1 MAHRHAIVFEES
13 LRVPAEAFT
22 YAGFEEWLVSGEFP
36 ETGRIDFLAGD
47 VELDW
52 GPEDLHI
59 HGTVKGAIHA
69 ALHLLVAERDVGEV
83 FVDRARFRSPAAD
96 VSVEPDVLVVLWDS
110 LRAGRVRSVSESTR
124 RHDRFSVIEGAPDL
138 VVEVVSDSSVRK
150 DTLRLPELYARAG
163 VPEFWLV
170 DARGEKPGFEIRT
183 LRGGEYE
190 GVTPQG
196 DGWAGSP
203 CLGLSFRLS
212 RHRTPIGHWRY
223 VLERRETP

>member
-1 MAHRHAIVFEES
+1 MAQRHAIIFEES
-13 LRVPAEAFT
+13 LRIPAEAFT

-36 ETGRIDFLAGD
+36 EGGRIDFVAGD
-47 VELDW
+47 VEVDRS
-52 GPEDLHI
+52 PEDLHT

-96 VSVEPDVLVVLWDS
+96 LSVEPDVLVVLWES
-110 LRAGRVRSVSESTR
+110 LRMGRVRYVSESTR

-170 DARGEKPGFEIRT
+170 DARGDEPRFEIRT
-183 LRGGEYE
+183 LHGERYE
-190 GVTPQG
+190 AVTPRG
-196 DGWAGSP
+196 DEWRESTR
-203 CLGLSFRLS
+203 LGLSFRLS

-223 VLERRETP
+223 VLEHRKAV